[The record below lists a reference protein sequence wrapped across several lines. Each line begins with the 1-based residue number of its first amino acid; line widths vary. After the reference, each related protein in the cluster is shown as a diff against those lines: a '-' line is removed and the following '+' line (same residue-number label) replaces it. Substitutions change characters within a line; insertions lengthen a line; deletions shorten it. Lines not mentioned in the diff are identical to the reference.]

1 MVSNLDF
8 RTRLAAGLALSVALA
23 GCSSLHGARQAAP
36 PAAEA
41 APAGAQAPAAVTNG
55 DQTATQAAVA
65 TADAQPQAA
74 AAAAAAPIPQI
85 NPSAPLAYTVKRG
98 DTLWGIASMYLRD
111 PWDWPEV
118 WYINPHIKNPH
129 LIYPGD
135 KLALAYG
142 SDGRPQVRLVAGSAR
157 RLQPQESGNAVR
169 LEPRLRSTP
178 ITAAIPTIPYSAI
191 AAFLE
196 RPTVLTK
203 DEVRAAPHII
213 AFRNEHVV
221 DGSGGIAY
229 IRGLGADPH
238 ARYAIVH
245 VSGRVRDPDNGHVL
259 GYLGLY
265 TATALITQPVTHPA
279 VRAVL
284 IDTARETVRGD
295 KLVSSDAQAP
305 LNLEPR
311 APATQ
316 VNGKI
321 AWIVGDTGISDL
333 AGQYDIVVLNRGSDA
348 GLEPGNVLE
357 VDTAGPVVRDTYG
370 GGAGMFQHSDS
381 ISSAFAPRVRLPDER
396 AGTLLVFKT
405 YPQLSFALIVG
416 ASNTIKIGDVVH
428 NP

>member
-1 MVSNLDF
+1 MVSNLGF

-23 GCSSLHGARQAAP
+23 GCSSLHGSRQAPTPADDTAP
-36 PAAEA
+36 PAAQSSGA
-41 APAGAQAPAAVTNG
+41 AAN
-55 DQTATQAAVA
+55 DNQTATEAAVA
-65 TADAQPQAA
+65 AAGAQPQAA
-74 AAAAAAPIPQI
+74 AAPMPQI
-85 NPSAPLAYTVKRG
+85 NPTAPMTYTVKRG

-142 SDGRPQVRLVAGSAR
+142 SDGRPQVRLVEGSAA
-157 RLQPQESGNAVR
+157 RLEAQEDTVR

-178 ITAAIPTIPYSAI
+178 ISAAIPTIPYSAI

-196 RPTVLTK
+196 RPMVLTRR
-203 DEVRAAPHII
+203 EVRVAPHIV

-221 DGSGGIAY
+221 AGSGHIAY
-229 IRGLGADPH
+229 IRGLGPDPH
-238 ARYAIVH
+238 ARYSVVH
-245 VSGRVRDPDNGHVL
+245 ISQRLRDPDNGHVL

-265 TATALITQPVTHPA
+265 TATALITQPVTRPA

-295 KLVSSDAQAP
+295 KLVSTDVQVP

-316 VNGKI
+316 VDGKI

-333 AGQYDIVVLNRGSDA
+333 AGQYDIVVINRGSDA

-370 GGAGMFQHSDS
+370 GGGLRERMGAIGT
-381 ISSAFAPRVRLPDER
+381 AFAPRVRLPDER

-405 YPQLSFALIVG
+405 APKLSFALIVG
-416 ASNTIKIGDVVH
+416 ASNTIEVGDVVR